1 MLAAQE
7 RGRLTGSGPVA
18 SAPRWA
24 TSGAGDGS
32 PSFSYP
38 VGSVRRGSREGR
50 VVRGGSE
57 GSRPPSPAL

>member
-1 MLAAQE
+1 MLTAQE
-7 RGRLTGSGPVA
+7 HGRLTGSDPVA

-38 VGSVRRGSREGR
+38 VGSVR
-50 VVRGGSE
+50 
-57 GSRPPSPAL
+57 